1 MAQQPRQPEPQQQQ
15 QQQQR
20 IFTNN
25 LANLRSIF
33 SSRWTDVDL
42 MYVLL
47 HANGD
52 FAVAGNTIARHEATG
67 QPPEELI
74 RVLRGGGGV
83 GQQCFHPANYGITR
97 RHSHD
102 LIAMRQQPQ
111 LDGGERPVT
120 LDRSVSLGTRRPRH
134 TTPTTIERGGIEPD
148 ASFSSC
154 VDGRSCTPIPP
165 MRIRQGIVPY
175 GEFFRSAIGVS
186 IFGRIS
192 FLHIILFISHNIIL
206 FPYSCHR
213 TTT

>member
-1 MAQQPRQPEPQQQQ
+1 MAQQQQTPRQPQPQQ

-83 GQQCFHPANYGITR
+83 GQQAHPAVDSSAYNNYWSSITR

-120 LDRSVSLGTRRPRH
+120 LDRSVSLGTRPRH
-134 TTPTTIERGGIEPD
+134 TTPTTIERGGVKPD

-165 MRIRQGIVPY
+165 MSIRQGVPY
-175 GEFFRSAIGVS
+175 GE
-186 IFGRIS
+186 
-192 FLHIILFISHNIIL
+192 
-206 FPYSCHR
+206 
-213 TTT
+213 

>member
-1 MAQQPRQPEPQQQQ
+1 
-15 QQQQR
+15 
-20 IFTNN
+20 
-25 LANLRSIF
+25 
-33 SSRWTDVDL
+33 

-83 GQQCFHPANYGITR
+83 GQKAHPAVDSSSYNNYSIITR

-120 LDRSVSLGTRRPRH
+120 LDRSVSLGTRPRH
-134 TTPTTIERGGIEPD
+134 TTPTTIERGGVEPD

-165 MRIRQGIVPY
+165 MSIRQGVPY
-175 GEFFRSAIGVS
+175 GE
-186 IFGRIS
+186 
-192 FLHIILFISHNIIL
+192 
-206 FPYSCHR
+206 
-213 TTT
+213 

>member
-1 MAQQPRQPEPQQQQ
+1 MAHQQPRQPEPQ

-47 HANGD
+47 HASGD

-83 GQQCFHPANYGITR
+83 GQHAHPANYSIIR

-102 LIAMRQQPQ
+102 LITMRQQPQ

-120 LDRSVSLGTRRPRH
+120 LDRSFSLGTRPRH
-134 TTPTTIERGGIEPD
+134 TTHTTIERGGVEPD

-154 VDGRSCTPIPP
+154 DGRSGTPIPP

-175 GEFFRSAIGVS
+175 GEFFSQC
-186 IFGRIS
+186 
-192 FLHIILFISHNIIL
+192 HIIYLWKDFFSSHTLIYLSQYHPLTI
-206 FPYSCHR
+206 
-213 TTT
+213 

>member
-1 MAQQPRQPEPQQQQ
+1 MAHQQPRQPEPQ

-74 RVLRGGGGV
+74 RVLRGGGVV
-83 GQQCFHPANYGITR
+83 GQQFHPANYSIIR

-102 LIAMRQQPQ
+102 LIRMRQQPQ
-111 LDGGERPVT
+111 LDDSGGGERPVT
-120 LDRSVSLGTRRPRH
+120 LNRSVSLGTRPRD
-134 TTPTTIERGGIEPD
+134 TTHTTIERGGIEPD

-175 GEFFRSAIGVS
+175 GEFRSAISS

-192 FLHIILFISHNIIL
+192 FLHILLFIFHNIIL
-206 FPYSCHR
+206 LRYSCHR

>member
-1 MAQQPRQPEPQQQQ
+1 MAQQQPRQPQ

-83 GQQCFHPANYGITR
+83 GQQAHPAVDSSPYTNYSITR

-102 LIAMRQQPQ
+102 LITMRQQPQ
-111 LDGGERPVT
+111 LDGSGGGERPVT
-120 LDRSVSLGTRRPRH
+120 LDRSVSLGTRPRH
-134 TTPTTIERGGIEPD
+134 TTPTIIERGGVEPD

-154 VDGRSCTPIPP
+154 VDGRSGTAIPP
-165 MRIRQGIVPY
+165 MSIRQGIVPY
-175 GEFFRSAIGVS
+175 GEFFRSAIS
-186 IFGRIS
+186 IFGRICL
-192 FLHIILFISHNIIL
+192 LHINLFISH
-206 FPYSCHR
+206 
-213 TTT
+213 